1 MPLIR
6 YEMSDS
12 VRLSERSS
20 SPCGKPFAL
29 IDGVQGRAEDVLRFP
44 ATSGGE
50 VAVQPNVF
58 HRVMDTVP
66 AAGWQVVQE
75 PSGLTVL
82 LSGVRDGFSDK
93 TLADSLRREL
103 AAQGTVVPR
112 LEVRR
117 VPKGPMGKA
126 PLIKSMRS
134 SVAPIAP

>member
-1 MPLIR
+1 
-6 YEMSDS
+6 
-12 VRLSERSS
+12 
-20 SPCGKPFAL
+20 
-29 IDGVQGRAEDVLRFP
+29 
-44 ATSGGE
+44 
-50 VAVQPNVF
+50 
-58 HRVMDTVP
+58 MDTVP

-117 VPKGPMGKA
+117 VPEVPKGPMGKA